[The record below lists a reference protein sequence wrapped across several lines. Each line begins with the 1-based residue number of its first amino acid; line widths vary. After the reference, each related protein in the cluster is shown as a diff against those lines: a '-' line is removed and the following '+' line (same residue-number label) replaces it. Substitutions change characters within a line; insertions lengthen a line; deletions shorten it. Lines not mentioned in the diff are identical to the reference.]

1 VKKIDRVFITI
12 AVGKGD
18 DALGFRTRET
28 VIRTLR
34 PVTLRTLKPECEL
47 AFKKTIELM
56 CKEADL

>member
-1 VKKIDRVFITI
+1 MKKIDRVFITI

-34 PVTLRTLKPECEL
+34 PVTLRKLKPECEL
-47 AFKKTIELM
+47 AFRKTIELM
-56 CKEADL
+56 CKEANP